1 MPNEPRATVIIPSYN
16 HARFLPEAI
25 ESVLRQTYRD
35 FEVVIVDD
43 GSTDGS
49 IEVAQAY
56 AGRYPSQVRA
66 HTHPGHAN
74 RGISE
79 TVNYAFR
86 LSRGEYLS
94 GLPSDD
100 LLYPDKLAAQVAY
113 LDAHPEAGM
122 VYSYADYVDDD
133 GRHLPHLGLFGRDI
147 TRDPEPL
154 QTLLQGNV
162 IPGMSVLMRR
172 SAVEAAGD
180 HDPSLL
186 YSDWEFWTRLLSG
199 SAAGFIARP
208 LVKYRVHG
216 YNTSVGVEN
225 EENVRRGLAVLDS
238 LKSKADAIGGRL
250 ARPRALA
257 LLELQRAYHLYRLR
271 EDSAA
276 RESVESAFA
285 SDATLARD
293 DAFLARWLKAR
304 VRQVLVDYRSGAH
317 ERGFVGWLAKN
328 LPEAAGRHAARRAE
342 AARHALAALESN
354 EGGAVGT
361 PSAAIRCLLQDASWV
376 ADEKFRVALARNL
389 AGPKLLGAARRLRAL
404 TQGQR

>member
-1 MPNEPRATVIIPSYN
+1 MPNEPRVTVIIPSYN
-16 HARFLPEAI
+16 HARFLPAAI
-25 ESVLRQTYRD
+25 DSVLRQTYED

-43 GSTDGS
+43 GSKDES
-49 IEVAQAY
+49 FEVAQAY
-56 AGRYPSQVRA
+56 AARHPSKVRA
-66 HTHPGHAN
+66 YTHPGHVN

-100 LLYPDKLAAQVAY
+100 LLHLDKLAAQVAY
-113 LDAHPEAGM
+113 LDAHTEIGW

-133 GRHLPHLGLFGRDI
+133 GRHLARLGLFGKDI
-147 TRDPEPL
+147 TRDAEPL
-154 QTLLQGNV
+154 QSLLQGNV

-172 SAVEAAGD
+172 SAVEAVGD
-180 HDPSLL
+180 HDPALL
-186 YSDWEFWTRLLSG
+186 YSDWEFWSRMLSS
-199 SAAGFIARP
+199 SAVGFIARP

-238 LKSKADAIGGRL
+238 LKRKAPSIGGRL
-250 ARPRALA
+250 ARPRTLA
-257 LLELQRAYHLYRLR
+257 VLELQRAYHLFRLR
-271 EDSAA
+271 EEEAA
-276 RESVESAFA
+276 RESLRAAFA
-285 SDATLARD
+285 ADATLARD
-293 DAFLARWLKAR
+293 DAFLARWLRAR
-304 VRQVLVDYRSGAH
+304 VRQLLMDYSSGAH
-317 ERGFVGWLAKN
+317 EREFIAWLAGS
-328 LPEAAGRHAARRAE
+328 LPREAGGRAVRRAE

-354 EGGAVGT
+354 EGGAVGG
-361 PSAAIRCLLQDASWV
+361 PSSAIRCLLADASWV

-404 TQGQR
+404 AHGQR